1 MVNASNFFDL
11 TQLINELI
19 GDFTLFIFLG
29 IIAIFFIVRKSS
41 LTHQS
46 AILFVILFS
55 SIIVAT
61 VYNALLWVAVVFV
74 GGLIFYMALS
84 KNLRRG

>member
-1 MVNASNFFDL
+1 MVDASNFFDL

-29 IIAIFFIVRKSS
+29 IIAIFFMVRKSN

-46 AILFVILFS
+46 AILFVVLFA

-61 VYNALLWVAVVFV
+61 VYNALLWIAVVFV
-74 GGLIFYMALS
+74 GSLIFYMALS
-84 KNLRRG
+84 KNIRRG